1 MYRVRVKICGI
12 TNIVD
17 AQMAEREGADALGFV
32 FYPQSPRAVT
42 VQRVAEITRVLS
54 PLTGKVG
61 VFCDAAT
68 SDIEKTTRRCGL
80 TGAQVCGE
88 TPGTEWLSLSRRVRM
103 MRVLQAD
110 PETFPEAPPWEFCY
124 DYMIMPICERIPGEE
139 PETFDWSLIP
149 ENGDGCW
156 GRIHISGGLTP
167 DSIGDLI
174 KHYRPYGVNVSMALD
189 AENGRKDPVLVKQL
203 FGVIHQAQFEVN
215 QTLEEE
221 KAETEPDISQP
232 LMD

>member
-54 PLTGKVG
+54 PLTGKIG
-61 VFCDAAT
+61 VFHDAAT
-68 SDIEKTTRRCGL
+68 SDIEKTTRRCGM
-80 TGAQVCGE
+80 TGAQICGE
-88 TPGTEWLSLSRRVRM
+88 TPGTEWRSLSRRVRM

-124 DYMIMPICERIPGEE
+124 DYMIMPQIERIPGEE
-139 PETFDWSLIP
+139 PEAFDWSIIP
-149 ENGDGCW
+149 ENGDGYW
-156 GRIHISGGLTP
+156 GRIHISGGLTAETV
-167 DSIGDLI
+167 GDLL
-174 KHYRPYGVNVSMALD
+174 KQYRPYGINVAFALD
-189 AENGRKDPVLVKQL
+189 KENGRKDPQLVKQL
-203 FGVIHQAQFEVN
+203 FEAIHEAEYEVN
-215 QTLEEE
+215 RDRQ
-221 KAETEPDISQP
+221 ETDDQPNSSQP
-232 LMD
+232 SID